1 MDLYILNK
9 SLETIGIIDVYTS
22 LIWNKKYFECGDFEL
37 YLPVTSQTITLLSR
51 DNYITR
57 DDDDSVMIIQNIE
70 ITTDAENG
78 NYLLVSGSS
87 LESILKRRVIWR
99 QTTLNTTIES
109 AIRTLVYENT
119 ISPEIAERAIP
130 NLILSEEKGFTDDIR
145 TQFTGDNLYE
155 TIVNLCTAYG
165 LGWKISLENKKFVF
179 DLYKGEDKSQI
190 IIFSPEFDNLI
201 NTKYQSN
208 MENYANVAL
217 VAGEGEGNQ
226 RKKQTIGTT
235 SGLDRYEIFV
245 DARDI
250 STNSEE
256 PITDDE
262 YNDLLIQRGRE
273 KLSECEMVTA
283 FEGEVETR
291 NTFEDWHLGDIV
303 QITNEYGISAKSRI
317 IGIIKSDDISG
328 HKVIPT
334 FSEWGV
340 I

>member
-37 YLPVTSQTITLLSR
+37 YLPVTSRTINLLSR

-87 LESILKRRVIWR
+87 LESILKRRIIWR

-109 AIRTLVYENT
+109 AIRTLVYENA
-119 ISPEIAERAIP
+119 ILPDVVERAIP

-155 TIVNLCTAYG
+155 TIMNLCTAYG

-291 NTFEDWHLGDIV
+291 NTFEDWYLGDIV

-317 IGIIKSDDISG
+317 IGIIESDDISG
-328 HKVIPT
+328 YKVIPT

>member
-9 SLETIGIIDVYTS
+9 ALETIGIIDVYTS

-37 YLPVTSQTITLLSR
+37 YLPVTSETIDLLSR
-51 DNYITR
+51 DNYIIR
-57 DDDDSVMIIQNIE
+57 DDDDAVMIIQNIE

-87 LESILKRRVIWR
+87 LESILKRRIIWK

-109 AIRTLVYENT
+109 AIRTLVYENA
-119 ISPEIAERAIP
+119 ISPEITERAIP
-130 NLILSEEKGFTDDIR
+130 NLILDEVRNFSDTIK
-145 TQFTGDNLYE
+145 TQFTGDNVYE
-155 TIVNLCTAYG
+155 TVMNLCITYG
-165 LGWKISLENKKFVF
+165 LGWKISFKNKKFVF
-179 DLYKGEDKSQI
+179 DLYKGEDKSQT

-208 MENYANVAL
+208 IENYANVAL
-217 VAGEGEGNQ
+217 IAGEGEGNQ
-226 RKKQTIGTT
+226 RKKQTIGDT

-256 PITDDE
+256 TISEDE
-262 YNDLLIQRGRE
+262 YNNLLIQRGRE
-273 KLSECEMVTA
+273 KLSECETTIV
-283 FEGEVETR
+283 FEGEIETK

-317 IGIIKSDDISG
+317 VGIIESDDASG
-328 HKVIPT
+328 HKIIPT